1 MLTLDNLSLIKDNK
15 KIFTNLGLSVS
26 VGSALI
32 VTGKNGSGKT
42 SLLKILAGISKAD
55 EGSILW
61 GGENIEDFRDDFN
74 GDSQFL
80 GHKNFLKQ
88 ELTVEENLEFYA
100 RLNGTETALQ
110 SAISYFN
117 LTNVADEKV
126 KKLSAGWQKRV
137 MLAKLMACP
146 ATVWI
151 LDEPSTNLDKEGREM
166 LINLIKTRV
175 KEDGL
180 VIIATHDEEFY
191 NLGARVNLEDYR
203 LK

>member
-1 MLTLDNLSLIKDNK
+1 MLSLDNLSLIKDNK
-15 KIFTNLGLSVS
+15 KIFSNLGLSVS

-42 SLLKILAGISKAD
+42 SLLKIIAGIAKAD
-55 EGSILW
+55 TGTILW
-61 GGENIEDFRDDFN
+61 GGEDIENFRDDFN

-88 ELTVEENLEFYA
+88 DLTVAENLRFYA
-100 RLNGTETALQ
+100 RLNDTESALP
-110 SAISYFN
+110 SALAYFH
-117 LTNVADEKV
+117 LTDLADEKV

-151 LDEPSTNLDKEGREM
+151 LDEPSSNLDKEGKEM
-166 LINLIKTRV
+166 LTNLIKTRV
-175 KEDGL
+175 KEEGL
-180 VIIATHDEEFY
+180 VIIATHEEEFLG
-191 NLGARVNLEDYR
+191 LGAVLSLEDY
-203 LK
+203 

>member
-15 KIFTNLGLSVS
+15 KIFTKLGLSVS

-32 VTGKNGSGKT
+32 VAGKNGSGKT
-42 SLLKILAGISKAD
+42 SLLKIIAGISKPD
-55 EGSILW
+55 EGTISW
-61 GGENIEDFRDDFN
+61 GGEDIENFRDDFN

-88 ELTVEENLEFYA
+88 ELTVEENLQFYS
-100 RLNGTETALQ
+100 RLNNTQTALQ
-110 SAISYFN
+110 SALTYFN
-117 LTNVADEKV
+117 LTDLADVMV

-151 LDEPSTNLDKEGREM
+151 LDEPSSNLDKEGREI

-175 KEDGL
+175 REEGL
-180 VIIATHDEEFY
+180 VIIATHDEEFFE
-191 NLGARVNLEDYR
+191 LGAILSLEDY
-203 LK
+203 